1 MDKKIIITVGHALY
15 GDRWQTSLAHDLGL
29 SDGRRIRQWLSDERP
44 IPAGLR
50 GDLLRLLSERKMML
64 DDVLFHITDIRRI
77 YVLKGEKL

>member
-1 MDKKIIITVGHALY
+1 MDKKTLITAGRALY

-64 DDVLFHITDIRRI
+64 DDVLFHITDTAIT
-77 YVLKGEKL
+77 YD